1 MKKNGESNNE
11 LPPPPS
17 DDNNNNNEDDV
28 SYLEVHREE
37 LLPAGAIPPPNHA
50 ELEEEAAQHATQASI
65 RSSHG
70 AFAVTPGQNNSI
82 EPRVFT
88 ADDAPSSSRQSS
100 GGAAVAGSSLGA
112 TGTLLS
118 DGGGSN
124 NNTPSNNGGR
134 GTGGANYSGNYLP
147 ANPNLC
153 RSVAWQRACMNST
166 LLTWSSRAEQ
176 FCAIGLRMA
185 RARGH
190 VSASQ

>member
-1 MKKNGESNNE
+1 MKKNGESNKVTGGGE
-11 LPPPPS
+11 LPPPPPS
-17 DDNNNNNEDDV
+17 DDDNNNEDDV

-37 LLPAGAIPPPNHA
+37 LLPAAAIPPPNHA

-88 ADDAPSSSRQSS
+88 ADDAPTQSF

-118 DGGGSN
+118 SDGGGGN
-124 NNTPSNNGGR
+124 NNIKIMAAVER
-134 GTGGANYSGNYLP
+134 GVRITVVIIYRPIL
-147 ANPNLC
+147 
-153 RSVAWQRACMNST
+153 T
-166 LLTWSSRAEQ
+166 L
-176 FCAIGLRMA
+176 
-185 RARGH
+185 
-190 VSASQ
+190 